1 MMELVNQR
9 AYKESNEFRE
19 FVTTYEKALNTPVIR
34 AFLED
39 EQHMKLLIESIDEPT
54 TKNKEA
60 VNESFR
66 TFYMELRLVKYLS
79 QLIHFYSIDVSK
91 RYRRHFARHSYVMDQ
106 PLSDDHSLYLHDVLE
121 SKDPSVESLV
131 TEGGQHLE
139 EVIESP
145 ALYKQFLKLSN
156 KQKQVLNLYFV
167 DGLSHKVIAKRLGST
182 PQNVSQIAT
191 RALLKLRTAIDQEDK
206 HE

>member
-1 MMELVNQR
+1 MELVKQR
-9 AYKESNEFRE
+9 AYKESIEFRE
-19 FVTTYEKALNTPVIR
+19 FVTTYEKALNTPVVR
-34 AFLED
+34 AFLEE
-39 EQHMKLLIESIDEPT
+39 EQHMKLLIESIVEPT
-54 TKNKEA
+54 TLNTEA

-66 TFYMELRLVKYLS
+66 SFYMELRLVKYLS
-79 QLIHFYSIDVSK
+79 QLIHYYSIDVSK

-139 EVIESP
+139 EVIENP
-145 ALYKQFLKLSN
+145 LLYKHFLALSD

-167 DGLSHKVIAKRLGST
+167 DGFSHKVIAKRFGST
-182 PQNVSQIAT
+182 PQNISQIAT
-191 RALLKLRTAIDQEDK
+191 RALAKLRSAIDQEDK
-206 HE
+206 HD